1 MGAERALCGR
11 KMGNMCGAQDSDA
24 AKRNRQIETYLQ
36 SERKVVQDEIKL
48 LLLGTGGSGKSTVA
62 KQMKIIHLSGFTDEE
77 RVAYKNVVYHNVLRP
92 AQTLI
97 EQSRNRGRDF
107 NNNEAVSLVE
117 SVNLSGNNI
126 DFTPEIAK
134 AVTSVWNEPSIQETY
149 QLAAEFQLDDCAEF

>member
-24 AKRNRQIETYLQ
+24 AKRNRQIESYLQ

-62 KQMKIIHLSGFTDEE
+62 KQMKIIHLSGFSEE

-97 EQSRNRGRDF
+97 EQAR
-107 NNNEAVSLVE
+107 
-117 SVNLSGNNI
+117 
-126 DFTPEIAK
+126 
-134 AVTSVWNEPSIQETY
+134 Q
-149 QLAAEFQLDDCAEF
+149 